1 MTAHVPHLASASPT
15 GIGSWLFRHR
25 TLLGVGQGVLLLVA
39 LLVRSP
45 DAHPGAIHTA
55 IAAVLTGGGLLL
67 RAFVAGT
74 APTKTSG
81 RLVQRQQA
89 RTLNTTGAYSVVR
102 HPLYLA
108 NLALL
113 VGVAVRVPVPW
124 LLPAVMG
131 LFAIGHAPILAEE
144 ERYLTRRF
152 GATFTAWARRT
163 PRLVP
168 RPRGY
173 VPPVLPVSVRT
184 VLRRE
189 TSTWLA
195 VGLAHGLVGALGG
208 ASMPDPRDAVTWSHP
223 ATMTLIVVALVAG
236 IVKVLKYRTRTLHL
250 RGR

>member
-1 MTAHVPHLASASPT
+1 VSLPALPR
-15 GIGSWLFRHR
+15 IGRIRGDDGLGAWLFRHR
-25 TLLGVGQGVLLLVA
+25 TLLGLGQGVLLVAA
-39 LLVRSP
+39 LLTTAS
-45 DAHPGAIHTA
+45 DPGAGRGA
-55 IAAVLTGGGLLL
+55 LALAFTGLGLLA

-74 APTKTSG
+74 VPTKTSG

-113 VGVAVRVPVPW
+113 VGVAVRVPAPW
-124 LLPAVMG
+124 LLPAVG
-131 LFAIGHAPILAEE
+131 ILFAIGHIPILAAE
-144 ERYLTRRF
+144 ERYLAARF
-152 GATFTAWARRT
+152 GPAYRAWATRT

-168 RPRGY
+168 RPWAY
-173 VPPVLPVSVRT
+173 VPPVLPLSVRT

-195 VGLAHGLVGALGG
+195 VALAHGVVDLLGG
-208 ASMPDPRDAVTWSHP
+208 SPSISIPKAAASSP
-223 ATMTLIVVALVAG
+223 ALVVVVAVAFTAG
-236 IVKVLKYRTRTLHL
+236 VTKILKYRTRLLHL